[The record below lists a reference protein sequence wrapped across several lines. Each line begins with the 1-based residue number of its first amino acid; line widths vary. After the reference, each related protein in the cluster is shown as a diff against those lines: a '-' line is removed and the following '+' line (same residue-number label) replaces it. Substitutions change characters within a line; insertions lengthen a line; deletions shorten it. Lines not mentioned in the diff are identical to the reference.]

1 MLAIPMN
8 KATHIEATTTFF
20 VRKVQLMQNLLKKV
34 TMHVNKGRK
43 ANVDR
48 TQSST

>member
-8 KATHIEATTTFF
+8 KATHIEATTAFF
-20 VRKVQLMQNLLKKV
+20 VRKVQVMKNLLKKV
-34 TMHVNKGRK
+34 TMHVNKGWK
-43 ANVDR
+43 ANVHR